1 MDRAILHCDMN
12 NCFASIETKLNP
24 ALRNK
29 PIAVC
34 GSQKER
40 HGIVLAKSQEAK
52 ILGVKTGEAIWEAKM
67 KCPDLLIVPPHY
79 DEYLKHSNMAK
90 ELYYEYTN
98 QVESFGLDEAWL
110 DVTGSKTLYGSPSK
124 IANELRNR
132 MKKEI
137 GITISIGVSF
147 NKSFAKLGS
156 DLKKPDA
163 VTIIDKK
170 DVVKKVWPL
179 DVDELIGIGPATKRK
194 LNRLNIFSLGDL
206 ARSNP
211 KTLKNLLGINGTYL
225 WNLANGND
233 QSPVADIY
241 DEFPVKSIGHGI
253 TCTRDLVN
261 EREVMHVL
269 QILALKVT
277 KRLIEGGFQ
286 ARGVYVSIRDCELK
300 KTRFQA
306 QFVYPT
312 ASSILFVEKAMTLFR
327 KNYNW
332 ERSIRSVRI
341 KAINLMDDNRDI
353 QLQFFEDFERYQKR
367 EDLDRTIYNIKKKF
381 GDESITFAGLMED
394 TKVPGKISD
403 IITLPTMRKN

>member
-1 MDRAILHCDMN
+1 MNRSILHCDMN
-12 NCFASIETKLNP
+12 NCFASIEAKLNP
-24 ALRNK
+24 SLKNK

-52 ILGVKTGEAIWEAKM
+52 ILGVKTGEAIWEAKI

-79 DEYLKHSNMAK
+79 DEYLKHSNMAR

-110 DVTGSKTLYGSPSK
+110 DVTGSQGLYGSASN
-124 IANELRNR
+124 IADELRNR

-137 GITISIGVSF
+137 GITISVGVSF
-147 NKSFAKLGS
+147 NKVFAKLGS

-163 VTIIDKK
+163 ITIIDKK

-179 DVDELIGIGPATKRK
+179 DVDALIGIGPATKRK
-194 LNRLNIFSLGDL
+194 LNRINIFSLGDL
-206 ARSNP
+206 ARANP
-211 KTLKNLLGINGTYL
+211 KTLKNLLGINGPYL

-233 QSPVADIY
+233 NSPVADIY
-241 DEFPVKSIGHGI
+241 DQFPVKSIGHGI
-253 TCTRDLVN
+253 TCTSDLLN
-261 EREVMHVL
+261 DREVMHVL
-269 QILALKVT
+269 QTLALKVT

-286 ARGVYVSIRDCELK
+286 ARGVYVSVRDRELK

-306 QFVYPT
+306 QFAYPT
-312 ASSILFVEKAMTLFR
+312 VSSIIFVEKAMELFR
-327 KNYNW
+327 KNYIW
-332 ERSIRSVRI
+332 EKSIRSIRI
-341 KAINLMDDNRDI
+341 KAINLLEEKRDI
-353 QLQFFEDFERYQKR
+353 QLQFFEDFEHHQKR
-367 EDLDRTIYNIKKKF
+367 ETLDRTIYDIKKKF
-381 GDESITFAGLMED
+381 GEDSITFGGLMEK
-394 TKVPGKISD
+394 TKLPGKISE